1 MNIGRD
7 LYIRILDIFQTV
19 FFLLIFPAYWIAHR
33 ACKYVF
39 DDIDDLIEAP
49 EPISYV
55 WPAMRNYFDI
65 TDRNGI
71 LPYLYTKFD
80 KSTIAGFAKEVAVGC
95 EKDDPLCLRI
105 FEEAGHV
112 LAKHII
118 AVSKKAHNVSV
129 LISVIVK

>member
-1 MNIGRD
+1 MS
-7 LYIRILDIFQTV
+7 
-19 FFLLIFPAYWIAHR
+19 IFPAYWIAHR

-39 DDIDDLIEAP
+39 DDIDDFVEAP
-49 EPISYV
+49 ELISYV
-55 WPAMRNYFDI
+55 WPAMRSYFDV

-71 LPYLYTKFD
+71 LAYLYANFD
-80 KSTIAGFAKEVAVGC
+80 KSIIAGFTKEVAIGC

-105 FEEAGHV
+105 FKEAGQV

-129 LISVIVK
+129 LISMTVNQFTCDKGHRLASNSG